1 MKQTKLS
8 VAIASKRLIR
18 STMVLASSAI
28 FGISAWAVTP
38 FAVRDIRLE
47 GLQRVE
53 PGTIFATIP
62 FRIGDTYDD
71 GKGSDAIRSLFALGL
86 FKDVRIEAKDGVLIV
101 IVEERPIIANV
112 EFSGAKEFDKEALI
126 KSLREIGLSDGQPFD
141 KALADR
147 AERALKQQY
156 AARSMYAVE
165 VTTTLTPIER
175 NRVNLTFSVVEGDV
189 AKIREIKIT
198 GNKAYSE
205 STLRGLF
212 DLDTG
217 GLLSWY
223 TKSDRYTKAKLN
235 ADIETLKSYY
245 LSRGYLEFRVDS
257 NQVDI
262 SADKKDVIITINVT
276 EGERFVISGIKLT
289 GNYLGKEA
297 HFKSLVQIAVDQE
310 YNADKIAQTNRA
322 FTNYFGDFGFA
333 FARVEVKPE
342 IDRKNNKVALTIN
355 AEPGQRAYVR
365 RINIAGNNK
374 TRDEVIRREFR
385 QFETSWYDGEKLR
398 SSRDRVDRLGY
409 FKDVQIETLEIPG
422 NPDQV
427 DILMTVVEKPTGN
440 LSLGAGYNTSDKL
453 SFQFGI
459 KQENIFGSGNYLGI
473 DVNTSKLNRTAIL
486 TTIDPYFTQDGVSRT
501 LDAYYRTTRPTSA
514 IDSDYSLLTIGS
526 SLKFGLPISPTDTIY
541 LGGGIER
548 NKIVDGTNL
557 PQVYKDYA
565 EQFGSTSD
573 SVPLTIGWS
582 RDDRDSALTPNSG
595 KLQRLAAEWSPA
607 GDVKYVKAVA
617 QYQQYIPLN
626 KQFTLAFNGEVNW
639 GKGLSGNPFPV
650 FKNSYSGGLGSV
662 RGFESS
668 SLGAIDAVSG
678 NPIGGPKKV
687 TLNAEF
693 LTPFPGAGNDKSLRL
708 FAFFDAGN
716 VFAESEKVS
725 FKSLRTSVG
734 VGINWLSPIGPLR
747 ISYAKPLRTEASD
760 KIEKFQFSIGTAF

>member
-1 MKQTKLS
+1 MKQSKQSFS
-8 VAIASKRLIR
+8 VTSKRLIR
-18 STMVLASSAI
+18 STLVLASSAI
-28 FGISAWAVTP
+28 IGISAWAVTP

-101 IVEERPIIANV
+101 IVEERPTIANV
-112 EFSGAKEFDKEALI
+112 EFSGTKEFDKEALI

-189 AKIREIKIT
+189 AKIKEIKIT

-289 GNYLGKEA
+289 GNYLGKDA

-427 DILMTVVEKPTGN
+427 DILMTVIEKPTGN

-473 DVNTSKLNRTAIL
+473 DVNTSKLNRTAVL

-514 IDSDYSLLTIGS
+514 VDSDYSLLTIGS

-565 EQFGSTSD
+565 DQFGSTSD

-639 GKGLSGNPFPV
+639 GKGLSGKPFPV

-668 SLGAIDAVSG
+668 SLGAIDAISG

-716 VFAESEKVS
+716 VYAESEKVS
-725 FKSLRTSVG
+725 FSSLRTSVG
-734 VGINWLSPIGPLR
+734 VGINWISPIGPLR

>member
-1 MKQTKLS
+1 M
-8 VAIASKRLIR
+8 
-18 STMVLASSAI
+18 
-28 FGISAWAVTP
+28 FGMSAWAVTP
-38 FAVRDIRLE
+38 FAVLDIRLE

-71 GKGSDAIRSLFALGL
+71 GKGSEAIRSLFALGL

-101 IVEERPIIANV
+101 IVEERPTIVNV
-112 EFSGAKEFDKEALI
+112 EFSGMKEFDKETLI

-141 KALADR
+141 KALADK

-165 VTTTLTPIER
+165 ITTTLTPIER

-189 AKIREIKIT
+189 AKIKEIKIN
-198 GNKAYSE
+198 GNKNFSE

-223 TKSDRYTKAKLN
+223 TKSNRYTPAKLN
-235 ADIETLKSYY
+235 ADLETLKSYY
-245 LSRGYLEFRVDS
+245 LSRGYLEFKVDS
-257 NQVDI
+257 NKADL
-262 SADKKDVIITINVT
+262 SADKKDVTITINIT

-289 GNYLGKEA
+289 GNYLGKEEF
-297 HFKSLVQIAVDQE
+297 FKSLLKIEANQE

-322 FTNYFGDFGFA
+322 FTTYFGDFGFA
-333 FARVEVKPE
+333 FARVEVKPD

-365 RINIAGNNK
+365 RINISGNNK

-459 KQENIFGSGNYLGI
+459 KQDNIFGSGNYLGV
-473 DVNTSKLNRTAIL
+473 DVNTSKLNRTIVL
-486 TTIDPYFTQDGVSRT
+486 TTIDPYFTQDGISRS

-514 IDSDYSLLTIGS
+514 VDSDYSLLTMGS
-526 SLKFGLPISPTDTIY
+526 SLKFGLPISPTDTVY

-548 NKIVDGTNL
+548 NKIVNGTNL
-557 PQVYKDYA
+557 PQVYKDYV
-565 EQFGSTSD
+565 EQFGAISD

-582 RDDRDSALTPNSG
+582 RDDRDSAITPNSG

-607 GDVKYVKAVA
+607 GDVKYVTAVA

-639 GKGLSGNPFPV
+639 GKGLSGKPFPV

-716 VFAESEKVS
+716 VFAENEKVS
-725 FKSLRTSVG
+725 FSTLRTSVG
-734 VGINWLSPIGPLR
+734 LGINWISPIGPLR

>member
-1 MKQTKLS
+1 MKQSKQSFS
-8 VAIASKRLIR
+8 VTSKRLIR
-18 STMVLASSAI
+18 STLVLASSAI
-28 FGISAWAVTP
+28 IGISAWAVTP

-333 FARVEVKPE
+333 FARVEVKPD

-747 ISYAKPLRTEASD
+747 ISYAKPLRIGASD

>member
-1 MKQTKLS
+1 MKQSKQSFS
-8 VAIASKRLIR
+8 VTSKRLIR
-18 STMVLASSAI
+18 STLVLASSAI
-28 FGISAWAVTP
+28 IGISAWAVTP

-333 FARVEVKPE
+333 FARVEVKPD
-342 IDRKNNKVALTIN
+342 IDQI
-355 AEPGQRAYVR
+355 GRAHV
-365 RINIAGNNK
+365 
-374 TRDEVIRREFR
+374 
-385 QFETSWYDGEKLR
+385 
-398 SSRDRVDRLGY
+398 
-409 FKDVQIETLEIPG
+409 
-422 NPDQV
+422 
-427 DILMTVVEKPTGN
+427 
-440 LSLGAGYNTSDKL
+440 
-453 SFQFGI
+453 
-459 KQENIFGSGNYLGI
+459 
-473 DVNTSKLNRTAIL
+473 
-486 TTIDPYFTQDGVSRT
+486 
-501 LDAYYRTTRPTSA
+501 
-514 IDSDYSLLTIGS
+514 
-526 SLKFGLPISPTDTIY
+526 
-541 LGGGIER
+541 
-548 NKIVDGTNL
+548 
-557 PQVYKDYA
+557 
-565 EQFGSTSD
+565 
-573 SVPLTIGWS
+573 
-582 RDDRDSALTPNSG
+582 
-595 KLQRLAAEWSPA
+595 
-607 GDVKYVKAVA
+607 
-617 QYQQYIPLN
+617 
-626 KQFTLAFNGEVNW
+626 
-639 GKGLSGNPFPV
+639 
-650 FKNSYSGGLGSV
+650 
-662 RGFESS
+662 
-668 SLGAIDAVSG
+668 
-678 NPIGGPKKV
+678 
-687 TLNAEF
+687 
-693 LTPFPGAGNDKSLRL
+693 
-708 FAFFDAGN
+708 
-716 VFAESEKVS
+716 
-725 FKSLRTSVG
+725 
-734 VGINWLSPIGPLR
+734 
-747 ISYAKPLRTEASD
+747 
-760 KIEKFQFSIGTAF
+760 

>member
-1 MKQTKLS
+1 MKQSKQSFS
-8 VAIASKRLIR
+8 VTSKRLIR
-18 STMVLASSAI
+18 STLVLASSAI
-28 FGISAWAVTP
+28 IGISAWAVTP

-333 FARVEVKPE
+333 FARVEVKPD

>member
-1 MKQTKLS
+1 MKPTKLS
-8 VAIASKRLIR
+8 ISIASKRLIR
-18 STMVLASSAI
+18 NTLVLTSSAM
-28 FGISAWAVTP
+28 FGMSAWAVTP
-38 FAVRDIRLE
+38 FAVLDIRLE

-71 GKGSDAIRSLFALGL
+71 GKGSEAIRSLFALGL

-101 IVEERPIIANV
+101 IVEERPTIVNV
-112 EFSGAKEFDKEALI
+112 EFSGMKEFDKETLI

-141 KALADR
+141 KALADK

-165 VTTTLTPIER
+165 ITTTLTPIER

-189 AKIREIKIT
+189 AKIKEIKIN
-198 GNKAYSE
+198 GNKNFSE

-223 TKSDRYTKAKLN
+223 TKSNRYTPAKLN
-235 ADIETLKSYY
+235 ADLETLKSYY
-245 LSRGYLEFRVDS
+245 LSRGYLEFKVDS
-257 NQVDI
+257 NKADL
-262 SADKKDVIITINVT
+262 SADKKDVTITINIT

-289 GNYLGKEA
+289 GNYLGKEEF
-297 HFKSLVQIAVDQE
+297 FKSLLKIEANQE

-322 FTNYFGDFGFA
+322 FTTYFGDFGFA
-333 FARVEVKPE
+333 FARVEVKPD

-365 RINIAGNNK
+365 RINISGNNK

-459 KQENIFGSGNYLGI
+459 KQDNIFGSGNYLGV
-473 DVNTSKLNRTAIL
+473 DVNTSKLNRTIVL
-486 TTIDPYFTQDGVSRT
+486 TTIDPYFTQDGISRS

-514 IDSDYSLLTIGS
+514 VDSDYSLLTMGS
-526 SLKFGLPISPTDTIY
+526 SLKFGLPISPTDTVY

-548 NKIVDGTNL
+548 NKIVNGTNL
-557 PQVYKDYA
+557 PQVYKDYV
-565 EQFGSTSD
+565 EQFGAISD

-582 RDDRDSALTPNSG
+582 RDDRDSAITPNSG

-607 GDVKYVKAVA
+607 GDVKYVTAVA

-639 GKGLSGNPFPV
+639 GKGLSGKPFPV

-716 VFAESEKVS
+716 VFAENEKVS
-725 FKSLRTSVG
+725 FSTLRTSVG
-734 VGINWLSPIGPLR
+734 LGINWISPIGPLR

>member
-1 MKQTKLS
+1 MKQSKQSFS
-8 VAIASKRLIR
+8 VTSKRLIR
-18 STMVLASSAI
+18 STLVLASSAI
-28 FGISAWAVTP
+28 IGISAWAVTP

-333 FARVEVKPE
+333 FARVEVKPD

-639 GKGLSGNPFPV
+639 GKGLSGKPFPV

-668 SLGAIDAVSG
+668 SLGAIDAISG

>member
-1 MKQTKLS
+1 
-8 VAIASKRLIR
+8 
-18 STMVLASSAI
+18 MVLASSAI

-101 IVEERPIIANV
+101 IVEERPTIANV
-112 EFSGAKEFDKEALI
+112 EFSGTKEFDKEALI

-141 KALADR
+141 KALADK

-189 AKIREIKIT
+189 AKIKEIKIT

-297 HFKSLVQIAVDQE
+297 HFKTLVQIAVDQE

-459 KQENIFGSGNYLGI
+459 KQDNIFGSGNYLGV
-473 DVNTSKLNRTAIL
+473 DVNTSKLNRTAVL
-486 TTIDPYFTQDGVSRT
+486 TTIDPYFTQDGVSRS
-501 LDAYYRTTRPTSA
+501 LDAYYRTTRPTTA
-514 IDSDYSLLTIGS
+514 VDSDYRLLTIGS

-557 PQVYKDYA
+557 PQVYKDYT

-639 GKGLSGNPFPV
+639 GKGLSGRPFPV

-668 SLGAIDAVSG
+668 SLGAIDAISG

-725 FKSLRTSVG
+725 FSSLRTSVG
-734 VGINWLSPIGPLR
+734 VGINWISPIGPLR

>member
-1 MKQTKLS
+1 
-8 VAIASKRLIR
+8 LIR
-18 STMVLASSAI
+18 STFVLASSAI
-28 FGISAWAVTP
+28 IGISAWAVTP

-333 FARVEVKPE
+333 FARVEVKPD

>member
-1 MKQTKLS
+1 MKPTKLS
-8 VAIASKRLIR
+8 ISIASKRLIR
-18 STMVLASSAI
+18 NTLVLTSSAM
-28 FGISAWAVTP
+28 FGMSAWAVTP
-38 FAVRDIRLE
+38 FAVLDIRLE

-71 GKGSDAIRSLFALGL
+71 GKGSEAIRSLFALGL

-101 IVEERPIIANV
+101 IVEERPTIVNV
-112 EFSGAKEFDKEALI
+112 EFSGMKEFDKETLI

-141 KALADR
+141 KALADK

-165 VTTTLTPIER
+165 ITTTLTPIER

-189 AKIREIKIT
+189 AKIKEIKIN
-198 GNKAYSE
+198 GNKNFSE

-223 TKSDRYTKAKLN
+223 TKSNRYTPAKLN
-235 ADIETLKSYY
+235 ADLETLKSYY
-245 LSRGYLEFRVDS
+245 LSRGYLEFKVDS
-257 NQVDI
+257 NKADL
-262 SADKKDVIITINVT
+262 SADKKDVTITINIT

-289 GNYLGKEA
+289 GNYLGKEEF
-297 HFKSLVQIAVDQE
+297 FKSLLKIEANQE

-322 FTNYFGDFGFA
+322 FTTYFGDFGFA
-333 FARVEVKPE
+333 FARVEVKPD

-365 RINIAGNNK
+365 RINISGNNK

-459 KQENIFGSGNYLGI
+459 KQDNIFGSGNYLGV
-473 DVNTSKLNRTAIL
+473 DVNTSKLNRTIVL
-486 TTIDPYFTQDGVSRT
+486 TTIDPYFTQDGISRS

-514 IDSDYSLLTIGS
+514 VDSDYSLLTMGS
-526 SLKFGLPISPTDTIY
+526 SLKFGLPISPTDTVY

-548 NKIVDGTNL
+548 NKIVNGTNL
-557 PQVYKDYA
+557 PQVYKDYV
-565 EQFGSTSD
+565 EQFGAISD

-582 RDDRDSALTPNSG
+582 RDDRDSAITPNSG

-639 GKGLSGNPFPV
+639 GKGLSGKPFPV

-716 VFAESEKVS
+716 VFAENEKVS
-725 FKSLRTSVG
+725 FSTLRTSVG
-734 VGINWLSPIGPLR
+734 LGINWISPIGPLR

>member
-1 MKQTKLS
+1 MKQSKQSFS
-8 VAIASKRLIR
+8 VTSKRLIR
-18 STMVLASSAI
+18 STLVLASSAI
-28 FGISAWAVTP
+28 IGISAWAVTP

-223 TKSDRYTKAKLN
+223 TKSDGYTKAKLN

>member
-1 MKQTKLS
+1 MS
-8 VAIASKRLIR
+8 WARGA
-18 STMVLASSAI
+18 
-28 FGISAWAVTP
+28 GIS
-38 FAVRDIRLE
+38 
-47 GLQRVE
+47 
-53 PGTIFATIP
+53 
-62 FRIGDTYDD
+62 
-71 GKGSDAIRSLFALGL
+71 
-86 FKDVRIEAKDGVLIV
+86 
-101 IVEERPIIANV
+101 
-112 EFSGAKEFDKEALI
+112 
-126 KSLREIGLSDGQPFD
+126 
-141 KALADR
+141 
-147 AERALKQQY
+147 
-156 AARSMYAVE
+156 
-165 VTTTLTPIER
+165 
-175 NRVNLTFSVVEGDV
+175 
-189 AKIREIKIT
+189 
-198 GNKAYSE
+198 
-205 STLRGLF
+205 
-212 DLDTG
+212 
-217 GLLSWY
+217 
-223 TKSDRYTKAKLN
+223 TK
-235 ADIETLKSYY
+235 
-245 LSRGYLEFRVDS
+245 
-257 NQVDI
+257 
-262 SADKKDVIITINVT
+262 
-276 EGERFVISGIKLT
+276 
-289 GNYLGKEA
+289 
-297 HFKSLVQIAVDQE
+297 
-310 YNADKIAQTNRA
+310 
-322 FTNYFGDFGFA
+322 
-333 FARVEVKPE
+333 
-342 IDRKNNKVALTIN
+342 
-355 AEPGQRAYVR
+355 
-365 RINIAGNNK
+365 
-374 TRDEVIRREFR
+374 
-385 QFETSWYDGEKLR
+385 
-398 SSRDRVDRLGY
+398 
-409 FKDVQIETLEIPG
+409 
-422 NPDQV
+422 
-427 DILMTVVEKPTGN
+427 
-440 LSLGAGYNTSDKL
+440 
-453 SFQFGI
+453 
-459 KQENIFGSGNYLGI
+459 NIFGSGNYLGI

>member
-1 MKQTKLS
+1 
-8 VAIASKRLIR
+8 
-18 STMVLASSAI
+18 
-28 FGISAWAVTP
+28 
-38 FAVRDIRLE
+38 
-47 GLQRVE
+47 
-53 PGTIFATIP
+53 
-62 FRIGDTYDD
+62 
-71 GKGSDAIRSLFALGL
+71 
-86 FKDVRIEAKDGVLIV
+86 VLIV
-101 IVEERPIIANV
+101 IVEERPTIANV
-112 EFSGAKEFDKEALI
+112 EFSGTKEFDKEALI

-141 KALADR
+141 KALADK

-189 AKIREIKIT
+189 AKIKEIKIT

-289 GNYLGKEA
+289 GNYLGKDA

-427 DILMTVVEKPTGN
+427 DILMTVIEKPTGN

-459 KQENIFGSGNYLGI
+459 KQENIFGSGNYLGV
-473 DVNTSKLNRTAIL
+473 DVNTSKLNRTAVL
-486 TTIDPYFTQDGVSRT
+486 TTIDPYFTQDGVSRS

-514 IDSDYSLLTIGS
+514 VDSDYSLLTIGS

-565 EQFGSTSD
+565 DQFGSTSD

-639 GKGLSGNPFPV
+639 GKGLSGKPFPV

-668 SLGAIDAVSG
+668 SLGAIDAISG

-716 VFAESEKVS
+716 VFAENEKVS
-725 FKSLRTSVG
+725 FSALRTSVG
-734 VGINWLSPIGPLR
+734 VGINWISPIGPLR

>member
-1 MKQTKLS
+1 MKQTKQS
-8 VAIASKRLIR
+8 FAVTSKRLIR
-18 STMVLASSAI
+18 STFVLASSAI
-28 FGISAWAVTP
+28 IGISAWAVTP

>member
-1 MKQTKLS
+1 MKQSKQSFS
-8 VAIASKRLIR
+8 VTSKRLIR
-18 STMVLASSAI
+18 STLVLASSAI
-28 FGISAWAVTP
+28 IGISAWAVTP

-385 QFETSWYDGEKLR
+385 QFETSWYDGEQLR

>member
-1 MKQTKLS
+1 MKQSKQSFS
-8 VAIASKRLIR
+8 VTSKRLIR
-18 STMVLASSAI
+18 STFVLASSAI
-28 FGISAWAVTP
+28 IGISAWAVTP

>member
-1 MKQTKLS
+1 MKQSKQSFS
-8 VAIASKRLIR
+8 VTSKRLIR
-18 STMVLASSAI
+18 STLVLASSAI
-28 FGISAWAVTP
+28 IGISAWAVTP